1 MPVPHQHPTP
11 LTEEYRNLRAQLG
24 FKRVGI
30 VGCGGL
36 GSNAAW
42 MLVRSGIGT
51 LVLAD
56 HDLVEESNLHRQFF
70 FRDQVG
76 MPKTEALSIN
86 LTRIDPAVNLEL
98 FHEHVDEQNFATIF
112 SEIDLFIEAV
122 DTARD
127 KAMLVAVCSEQLP
140 GVPIISAS
148 GLAGYG
154 SANDIITRHLMGDLW
169 MIGDLVSEV
178 SEEHP
183 LFASRVCVA
192 AGHEAHMA
200 IRILLGYPE
209 A

>member
-1 MPVPHQHPTP
+1 MPVPHTHPVP
-11 LTEEYRNLRAQLG
+11 AAEEYRDLRAKLG
-24 FKRVGI
+24 HKRIGI

-42 MLVRSGIGT
+42 MLVRSGIGS

-56 HDLVEESNLHRQFF
+56 HDLVEESNLDRQFF
-70 FRDQVG
+70 FRDQIG
-76 MPKTEALSIN
+76 LPKTEALATN
-86 LTRIDPAVNLEL
+86 LTRIDPAVRLEL
-98 FHEHVDEQNFATIF
+98 FQAHIDEQNFAEIF
-112 SEIDLFIEAV
+112 SGIDLLIEAV
-122 DTARD
+122 DSAHD
-127 KAMLVAVCSEQLP
+127 KAMLVAVSSELLP
-140 GVPIISAS
+140 GVPIVSAS

-154 SANDIITRHLMGDLW
+154 STNDIITRHLMGNLW
-169 MIGDLVSEV
+169 MVGDLVSEV
-178 SEEHP
+178 SAEHP

>member
-1 MPVPHQHPTP
+1 MPVPHSHPVP
-11 LTEEYRNLRAQLG
+11 ATEEYRDLRAELG
-24 FKRVGI
+24 RKRVGI

-56 HDLVEESNLHRQFF
+56 HDLVEEANLDRQFF

-86 LTRIDPAVNLEL
+86 LIRIDPRVRLEL
-98 FHEHVDEQNFATIF
+98 FQAHVGERNFAEIF
-112 SEIDLFIEAV
+112 PGIDLLIEAV
-122 DTARD
+122 DSAHD

-140 GVPIISAS
+140 GVPIVSAS

-154 SANDIITRHLMGDLW
+154 STNDIVTRHLMGNLW
-169 MIGDLVSEV
+169 MVGDLVSEV
-178 SEEHP
+178 SVEHP

>member
-1 MPVPHQHPTP
+1 MPVPHTHPVP
-11 LTEEYRNLRAQLG
+11 APEEYRDLRAELG
-24 FKRVGI
+24 HKTIGI

-42 MLVRSGIGT
+42 MLVRSGIGR

-56 HDLVEESNLHRQFF
+56 HDLVEEGNLDRQFF
-70 FRDQVG
+70 FRDQIG

-86 LTRIDPAVNLEL
+86 LMRIDPTVRTDL
-98 FHEHVDEQNFATIF
+98 FQTHIDEHNFAEIF
-112 SEIDLFIEAV
+112 EGIDLLIEAV
-122 DTARD
+122 DSAHD
-127 KAMLVAVCSEQLP
+127 KAMLVAACSEQLP
-140 GVPIISAS
+140 GVPIVSAS

-154 SANDIITRHLMGDLW
+154 STNDIITRHLMGNLW
-169 MIGDLVSEV
+169 MVGDLVSEV
-178 SEEHP
+178 SVEHP

>member
-1 MPVPHQHPTP
+1 MPVPHRHPVP
-11 LTEEYRNLRAQLG
+11 ETESYRDLRAELG
-24 FKRVGI
+24 TKRVGI

-42 MLVRSGIGT
+42 MLVRSGIGS

-56 HDLVEESNLHRQFF
+56 HDLVEEGNLDRQFF
-70 FRDQVG
+70 FRDQIG
-76 MPKTEALSIN
+76 LPKTEALAIN
-86 LTRIDPAVNLEL
+86 LMRIDPIVRLEL
-98 FHEHVDEQNFATIF
+98 FQAHIDETNFAGIF
-112 SEIDLFIEAV
+112 SGIDLLIEAV
-122 DTARD
+122 DSAHD

-140 GVPIISAS
+140 GIPIVSAS

-154 SANDIITRHLMGDLW
+154 STNDIITRHLMGDLW
-169 MIGDLVSEV
+169 MVGDLVSEV
-178 SEEHP
+178 SAEHP